1 MKLGTESLMI
11 QRKFGI
17 IEALKLIKQAGYDC
31 VDLTYCLDEDN
42 TPLLNGDYIA
52 YAEKIRDYLKEI
64 DLECYQSH
72 APFRLG
78 FNEEFSMDV
87 LHYQEI
93 VKSLQSAGIVGAKYI
108 VVHPLVSS
116 PEQKHLQFARN
127 IEFYTSLIP
136 YCEKYNIKVAIENVF
151 SWDRKRKGF
160 KGEFGSPEELTQIIK
175 SLNSPCF
182 VACIDVGHAAI
193 VGHEPEDFIAK
204 MGKGIVKTVHIQD
217 GDYQDD
223 RHVLPT
229 SGYFNWDNIIKAL
242 KDSEFDGVFNMEIHK
257 FFQNV
262 PHELIPTALSYT
274 EKVGRYLAA
283 KFNK

>member
-108 VVHPLVSS
+108 VVHPLV
-116 PEQKHLQFARN
+116 
-127 IEFYTSLIP
+127 
-136 YCEKYNIKVAIENVF
+136 ENVF

-242 KDSEFDGVFNMEIHK
+242 KDIEFDGVFNMEIHK